1 MAVVRVAKRVSEG
14 GHNIPIETIHRRYWL
29 GLRNFF
35 NIFIPIVDSW
45 MFFDNK
51 NRPHLIAN
59 NNAIMDLEQFSK
71 IKELCQNKKKIR
83 LFDKISNGLKQSYE
97 TLLKRKA
104 ALGQDMVIADASG
117 QPVVVPAAD
126 LLAKREEKIRETDR
140 K

>member
-1 MAVVRVAKRVSEG
+1 MSEQ
-14 GHNIPIETIHRRYWL
+14 E
-29 GLRNFF
+29 
-35 NIFIPIVDSW
+35 
-45 MFFDNK
+45 
-51 NRPHLIAN
+51 
-59 NNAIMDLEQFSK
+59 E
-71 IKELCQNKKKIR
+71 IR
-83 LFDKISNGLKQSYE
+83 LFDKISNGLKESYE

>member
-1 MAVVRVAKRVSEG
+1 MSEQ
-14 GHNIPIETIHRRYWL
+14 E
-29 GLRNFF
+29 
-35 NIFIPIVDSW
+35 
-45 MFFDNK
+45 
-51 NRPHLIAN
+51 
-59 NNAIMDLEQFSK
+59 E
-71 IKELCQNKKKIR
+71 IR

-104 ALGQDMVIADASG
+104 ALGQDMVIADAYG

>member
-1 MAVVRVAKRVSEG
+1 MSEQ
-14 GHNIPIETIHRRYWL
+14 E
-29 GLRNFF
+29 
-35 NIFIPIVDSW
+35 
-45 MFFDNK
+45 
-51 NRPHLIAN
+51 
-59 NNAIMDLEQFSK
+59 E
-71 IKELCQNKKKIR
+71 IR

-126 LLAKREEKIRETDR
+126 LLAKREEKIRETDQ

>member
-1 MAVVRVAKRVSEG
+1 MSEQ
-14 GHNIPIETIHRRYWL
+14 E
-29 GLRNFF
+29 
-35 NIFIPIVDSW
+35 
-45 MFFDNK
+45 
-51 NRPHLIAN
+51 
-59 NNAIMDLEQFSK
+59 E
-71 IKELCQNKKKIR
+71 IR

-126 LLAKREEKIRETDR
+126 LLAKREEKIGETDQ

>member
-1 MAVVRVAKRVSEG
+1 M
-14 GHNIPIETIHRRYWL
+14 P
-29 GLRNFF
+29 
-35 NIFIPIVDSW
+35 
-45 MFFDNK
+45 
-51 NRPHLIAN
+51 
-59 NNAIMDLEQFSK
+59 EQ
-71 IKELCQNKKKIR
+71 EEIR